1 MRDFIAIG
9 EALIDMIPCEKGVC
23 LKEVRSFERM
33 CGGAPTNVACAYAML
48 GGKSRVLTMLG
59 RDAFGDFLVDTMQAR
74 GIDTSLVLRT
84 DKANTALAFV
94 SLDKNGNRDFS
105 FYRNP
110 SADMLL
116 ESADLQEEWFDRNIL
131 HFCSVDLVDC
141 PMREAHK
148 KAIEI
153 TKKKG
158 GIVSFD
164 PNLRFPLWK
173 DHDELKKTV
182 LDFCRYADI
191 VKVSDD
197 EIKFLADTD
206 EPDKAAAFFRSFGAK
221 IVFVT
226 LGKDGAIIYAGD
238 KKYAFAGYPTEAV
251 DTTGAGDIFIG
262 TALATLEKLRV
273 NLDSVGDEDMETV
286 LKVSCKASSLS
297 VRCKGATYDVDALKK
312 AFPFLG

>member
-1 MRDFIAIG
+1 MRKFIAIG
-9 EALIDMIPCEKGVC
+9 EALIDMIPCEKGVA
-23 LKEVRSFERM
+23 LKKVTSFERM
-33 CGGAPTNVACAYAML
+33 CGGAPTNVACAYAMV
-48 GGKSRVLTMLG
+48 GGEAKVLTMLG
-59 RDAFGDFLVDTMQAR
+59 KDAFGDFLVDTMEER

-94 SLDKNGNRDFS
+94 SLDNSGNRDFS

-116 ESADLQEEWFDRNIL
+116 DQDDLKEEWFDKNIL

-141 PMREAHK
+141 PMKGAHK

-158 GIVSFD
+158 GVISFD

-182 LDFCRYADI
+182 LEFCKYADVI
-191 VKVSDD
+191 KVSDE
-197 EIKFLADTD
+197 EIEFLAGTSD
-206 EPDKAAAFFRSFGAK
+206 PDKAGKFFLDFGAK
-221 IVFVT
+221 VVFVT
-226 LGKDGAIIYAGD
+226 LGKDGANIYT
-238 KKYAFAGYPTEAV
+238 KNEKVAFGGYPTTAV

-262 TALATLEKLRV
+262 TALAALEKTGSGLTP
-273 NLDSVGDEDMETV
+273 DKAQMEKV
-286 LKVSCKASSLS
+286 LQAACYASSLS
-297 VRCKGATYDVDALKK
+297 VRCKGATYDLA
-312 AFPFLG
+312 AFFEKFPEMK

>member
-1 MRDFIAIG
+1 MRKFIAIG
-9 EALIDMIPCEKGVC
+9 EALIDMIPCEKGVA
-23 LKEVRSFERM
+23 LKKVQSFERM
-33 CGGAPTNVACAYAML
+33 CGGAPTNVACAYAMV
-48 GGKSRVLTMLG
+48 GGDARVLTMLG
-59 RDAFGDFLVDTMQAR
+59 KDAFGDFLVDTMKER

-84 DKANTALAFV
+84 DRANTALAFV
-94 SLDKNGNRDFS
+94 SLDASGNRDFS

-116 ESADLQEEWFDRNIL
+116 DEKDLKEEWFDKNIL

-141 PMREAHK
+141 PMKKAHK

-158 GIVSFD
+158 GIISFD

-182 LDFCRYADI
+182 LEFCHYADI
-191 VKVSDD
+191 IKVSDE
-197 EIKFLADTD
+197 EIEFLAGTSDPD
-206 EPDKAAAFFRSFGAK
+206 EAAKFFLSFGAK

-226 LGKDGAIIYAGD
+226 LGKDGANVYCGEEKI
-238 KKYAFAGYPTEAV
+238 AFGGYPTLAV

-262 TALATLEKLRV
+262 TALAALEKLGFENSPDIKALER
-273 NLDSVGDEDMETV
+273 V
-286 LKVSCKASSLS
+286 LKIACYASSLS
-297 VRCKGATYDVDALKK
+297 VRCKGATYDLAALKEK
-312 AFPFLG
+312 FPEM

>member
-1 MRDFIAIG
+1 MRKFIAIG
-9 EALIDMIPCEKGVC
+9 EALIDMIPCEKGVK
-23 LKEVRSFERM
+23 LKEVLSFERV

-48 GGKSRVLTMLG
+48 GGDARVLTMLG
-59 RDAFGDFLVDTMQAR
+59 EDAFGDYLVDTMRDR

-116 ESADLQEEWFDRNIL
+116 RAEDLQEGWFDKNVL

-141 PMREAHK
+141 PMKEAHR

-153 TKKKG
+153 TRKKG

-173 DHDELKKTV
+173 DHDALKKTV
-182 LDFCRYADI
+182 LEFCAYADVI
-191 VKVSDD
+191 KVSDD
-197 EIKFLADTD
+197 EISFLAGTNDPD
-206 EPDKAAAFFRSFGAK
+206 EAAKFFLNFGAK
-221 IVFVT
+221 LVFVT
-226 LGKDGAIIYAGD
+226 LGKDGAVLYGNGR
-238 KKYAFAGYPTEAV
+238 KCAFGGYPAEAV

-262 TALATLEKLRV
+262 TALACLEKTGV
-273 NLDSVGDEDMETV
+273 NLAEITETQMETV
-286 LKVSCKASSLS
+286 LKTSCYASSLS
-297 VRCKGATYDVDALKK
+297 VRCKGATYDKNAFLEK
-312 AFPFLG
+312 FPFMR